1 MNYTFLPDEKKVF
14 ETIIKSNGIS
24 LLDISKQTKLHRPT
38 VYKIID
44 KLLKEQLVTTKKS
57 EGKVTK
63 ENESKRLVYIKGSR
77 SALEKKLTGSKQELQ
92 NLLHEEEAFGK
103 NLLDSYFSN
112 NAIRKIEG
120 KEAITEFYETL
131 AERLPQQQCYYS
143 LGTTTKMELLDKV
156 LSKKFRTLREKK
168 NLWSYVV
175 ATQPPLKQPRFSLA
189 IKQLSISPIPPH
201 CSWVSYSDVFAFLNF
216 EKEYGYVITDKTLA
230 EFQQAIIKAM
240 YEKIA

>member
-1 MNYTFLPDEKKVF
+1 MKYIFSNEESICFNLLS
-14 ETIIKSNGIS
+14 KSKGLS
-24 LLDISKQTKLHRPT
+24 VVELAQKSGLYRPV
-38 VYKIID
+38 VYKVLE
-44 KLLKEQLVTTKKS
+44 KLQNEGFITTSKK
-57 EGKVTK
+57 T
-63 ENESKRLVYIKGSR
+63 ENSKRLVYIPNSKIE
-77 SALEKKLTGSKQELQ
+77 LEKSLERKR
-92 NLLHEEEAFGK
+92 EEFE
-103 NLLDSYFSN
+103 
-112 NAIRKIEG
+112 
-120 KEAITEFYETL
+120 KEATILSNLFPQNGNIQTLTSLEDIMNFYDTL
-131 AERLPQQQCYYS
+131 AETLGEQECYFSFGSSTDYE
-143 LGTTTKMELLDKV
+143 MINRH